1 MSICFSESICGFCA
15 ELNNTDQEN
24 NLLQKIIT
32 PNTGIESRV
41 VYETD
46 HFVVVPTLGA
56 LVEGY
61 LLIISKAHYESIR
74 QIPEELFPEFE
85 NMVHKAKS
93 VIASTYQKRVV
104 CFEHGAVSCSNKFG
118 GCIDHAH
125 LHVIPCNETLSGAIQ
140 EFGMKLQ
147 PIPSLNTLLDAVGE
161 NQPYLYWEDADG
173 SKYVIRDGFIPSQF
187 FRKIIADHY
196 SIAEQWD
203 WRQELNLKNLL
214 ETYRTL
220 RPKFAEMP

>member
-1 MSICFSESICGFCA
+1 MSESLFESSCGFCA
-15 ELNNTDQEN
+15 ELNDVDQEN
-24 NLLQKIIT
+24 NLLRKVIA
-32 PNTGIESRV
+32 PKSGIESRV
-41 VYETD
+41 LYETD
-46 HFVVVPTLGA
+46 HFVVMPTLGA

-61 LLIISKAHYESIR
+61 LLIVSKTHYESIC
-74 QIPEELFPEFE
+74 QIPEELLLEFNE
-85 NMVHKAKS
+85 VVRKIKG
-93 VIASTYQKRVV
+93 VIWSAYQKNVV

-125 LHVIPCNETLSGAIQ
+125 LHVVPCNETLSGTIQ
-140 EFGMKLQ
+140 EFGMDLVQ
-147 PIPSLNTLLDAVGE
+147 IPSWGTLSDVVDK

-173 SKYVIRDGFIPSQF
+173 SKYIIQGGFIPSQF

-203 WRQELNLKNLL
+203 WRQELNLTNLL

-220 RPKFAEMP
+220 RPKFAEMT